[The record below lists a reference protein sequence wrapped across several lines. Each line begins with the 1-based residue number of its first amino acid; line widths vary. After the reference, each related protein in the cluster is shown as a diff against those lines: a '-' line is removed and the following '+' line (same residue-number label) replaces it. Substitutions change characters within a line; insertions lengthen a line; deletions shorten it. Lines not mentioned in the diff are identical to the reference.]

1 MRLTYYRGLGANILI
16 TIMGLIFFARLDL
29 ILASIGFSAEI
40 SETAY
45 KFILTFIP
53 FMLLQTYDENLRNYL
68 ISLKFQT
75 VFNIIN
81 IIQVILIAPLS
92 WLFIWHL
99 QLGVVGV
106 SIVRLIVE
114 LINLIGMIIA
124 YTKYAPPEAFH
135 KDEKLSEIFFTKD
148 FSSFLWFAC
157 TIFITQW
164 FEYLGIETG
173 TVFTGIYGDRD
184 VTASWVSFF
193 VIVSCIYNIGKGFA
207 NVQRTNTG
215 ILLGK
220 KRFAE
225 AKKLASWGLLYNFL
239 LMVPVAL
246 LLGVYSYEIAGV
258 FTRVESSQKV
268 LGRFVRTAAFAA
280 PFDACFSTLTT

>member
-1 MRLTYYRGLGANILI
+1 
-16 TIMGLIFFARLDL
+16 
-29 ILASIGFSAEI
+29 
-40 SETAY
+40 
-45 KFILTFIP
+45 
-53 FMLLQTYDENLRNYL
+53 MLLQTYDENLRNYL

-92 WLFIWHL
+92 WLFIWYL

-114 LINLIGMIIA
+114 LINLIGMLIA
-124 YTKYAPPEAFH
+124 YFKYAPSEAFY
-135 KDEKLSEIFFTKD
+135 KDETLKEIYYTKD

-173 TVFTGIYGDRD
+173 TVFTGIYGDKD

-207 NVQRTNTG
+207 NIQRTNTG

-220 KRFAE
+220 KKFAE
-225 AKKLASWGLLYNFL
+225 AKKLATWGLIYNFL
-239 LMVPVAL
+239 LMIPVAL
-246 LLGVYSYEIAGV
+246 LLGIYSYQIAGIFV
-258 FTRVESSQKV
+258 RVPSSQIV
-268 LGRFVRTAAFAA
+268 LGGFIRTAAFAA